1 MIKVKSISDWGLVIG
16 VALMSIGANLPVEF
30 AQQWGIDRKYLLGGL
45 VCLVGV
51 ALVRY
56 LKFTLVLVVAI
67 LAIGA
72 NIPADMATEFGVDRH
87 IMMFALIAMVV
98 VSLASRFFKIP
109 TGIEQQKVSSTRHG
123 AVALF
128 NAVSKGQVS
137 VAQSLLKTGVNVNVK
152 TLSGA
157 TPLMAAASKGYSDLV
172 KVLMDSGADVDA
184 KDSKGETALSIAFRS
199 GFTRTAD
206 MLKMGGAKA

>member
-1 MIKVKSISDWGLVIG
+1 MIKAKSLTDWGLVIG
-16 VALMSIGANLPVEF
+16 VALMSVGANLPTGLAER
-30 AQQWGIDRKYLLGGL
+30 WGIDRRYLLGGL
-45 VCLVGV
+45 VGLVAV
-51 ALVRY
+51 ALIRY

-72 NIPADMATEFGVDRH
+72 NLPSDIASEFGVDRH

-98 VSLASRFFKIP
+98 ISLASRFFQIP
-109 TGIEQQKVSSTRHG
+109 TGVEKPRVSTSRHG

-128 NAVSKGQVS
+128 NAVAKGNLG

-152 TLSGA
+152 TSDGL
-157 TPLMAAASKGYSDLV
+157 TPLMAACKKGYSDLV
-172 KVLMDSGADVDA
+172 KVLLDNGADPNARD
-184 KDSKGETALSIAFRS
+184 KQGETALSIALKG

-206 MLKMGGAKA
+206 VLRGEGAKE

>member
-1 MIKVKSISDWGLVIG
+1 MIRVKSVSDWGLVIG
-16 VALMSIGANLPVEF
+16 VALMSIGANLPTGF
-30 AQQWGIDRKYLLGGL
+30 AQQWGIDRRYLLGGL
-45 VCLVGV
+45 MCLVGV

-67 LAIGA
+67 LSIGA
-72 NIPADMATEFGVDRH
+72 NLPADMATEFGIDRH

-98 VSLASRFFKIP
+98 VSLASRFFKMP
-109 TGIEQQKVSSTRHG
+109 TGIEQQRVSSTRHG

-128 NAVSKGQVS
+128 NAVTKGQVS

-152 TLSGA
+152 TLSGT
-157 TPLMAAASKGYSDLV
+157 TPLMAAASKGYSDIA
-172 KVLMDSGADVDA
+172 KVLMDSGADVHA
-184 KDSKGETALSIAFRS
+184 KDSQGHTALSIAMRS

-206 MLKMGGAKA
+206 MLKTGGAKA